1 MAVKLVTFDANS
13 PKISI
18 QHMRS
23 LRIIFSY
30 IRKYPRLV
38 TGYFSLN
45 ILSATFSLISLT
57 MLAPFLT
64 LIFGLQQDGEVSPSR
79 FSIGEASDRFYA
91 FLTALTSSD
100 EGKIKALGIICIIVA
115 SAILLKNIFLYFSL
129 YLLTPIRNSIIN
141 DMRTDMFRKILE
153 LPVGFF
159 NEQRKGD
166 IMSKLTNDLQDV
178 EFSTISFLE
187 SFFREPILISLYLFA
202 MISLSPELSV
212 FLLLFLPIA
221 GLIIGRIGRSLKKVS
236 TGVQIKLG
244 EILSTIEE
252 TLGGIRVV
260 KAFNAESQQLGRFK
274 RENSELFEI
283 KNRANRRRD
292 LAMPVSETLGILAV
306 CCVLYY
312 GGTLVLQND
321 FGLSGPDFLTF
332 IAIFTQ
338 IINPLKAFSTA
349 SYNIQ
354 KGAASIERIQHL
366 IQEEQAVKE
375 DNDPLPIQYFND
387 AIELRNVVFAYPD
400 KTILNNINLTI
411 KKGQTIALVGSSGA
425 GKSTLADLIPRF
437 HDPSSGEV
445 LIDGINIKRFKL
457 KDLRNL
463 MGIVT
468 QDPILFNDTVQANI
482 ALGNENA
489 EADKIVQAAKI
500 ANAHGFIE
508 KKEDGYLTRV
518 GDRGSKLSGG
528 ERQRVTIA
536 RAVLKNPPIMILD
549 EATSSLDTESEK
561 WVQDAINNLMK
572 DRTSIIIAHRLS
584 TVRHADEIIVLH
596 EGQIAERG
604 KHDELLMLNGIYSRL
619 VNLQE
624 MK

>member
-1 MAVKLVTFDANS
+1 MK
-13 PKISI
+13 
-18 QHMRS
+18 S
-23 LRIIFSY
+23 LSIIFSY
-30 IRKYPRLV
+30 IKKYPKLV
-38 TGYFSLN
+38 VGYLSLN
-45 ILSATFSLISLT
+45 IFSALFSLVSLT

-64 LIFGLQQDGEVSPSR
+64 LIFGLGSQGGLQPSR
-79 FSIGEASDRFYA
+79 FRMGALSDWLYNNVG
-91 FLTALTSSD
+91 ALAQTD
-100 EGKIKALGIICIIVA
+100 EGKIKALGIICTIVVL
-115 SAILLKNIFLYFSL
+115 AILLKNICLYFSL

-141 DMRTDMFRKILE
+141 DMRTDMFSKILE

-159 NEQRKGD
+159 NDQRKGD
-166 IMSKLTNDLQDV
+166 IMSRLTNDLQDV

-187 SFFREPILISLYLFA
+187 SFFREPILIVFYLFA
-202 MISLSPELSV
+202 MINLSPELSL

-221 GLIIGRIGRSLKKVS
+221 GLVIGRIGRSLKKVS

-260 KAFNAESQQLGRFK
+260 KAFNAEQQQLRRFEK
-274 RENSELFEI
+274 ENHELFEI
-283 KNRANRRRD
+283 KNKAIRRRD

-312 GGTLVLQND
+312 GGSLVLKND
-321 FGLSGPDFLTF
+321 FGLNGPDFLTF

-349 SYNIQ
+349 SYNIRR
-354 KGAASIERIQHL
+354 GAASIERIQKL
-366 IQEEQAVKE
+366 IKEEESVKE
-375 DNDPLPIQYFND
+375 DLHPLSIEGFHES
-387 AIELRNVVFAYPD
+387 IELKNVCFSYPD
-400 KTILNNINLTI
+400 KTILDNINLTI

-437 HDPSSGEV
+437 HDASAGEV
-445 LIDGINIKRFKL
+445 LLDGVNIKRFKL

-468 QDPILFNDTVQANI
+468 QEPILFNDTVSANI
-482 ALGNENA
+482 SLGNENA
-489 EADKIVQAAKI
+489 SADDIVKAATI
-500 ANAHGFIE
+500 ANAHEFIS
-508 KKEDGYLTRV
+508 KKDNGYNTLV

-561 WVQDAINNLMK
+561 WVQDAINHLMK

-584 TVRHADEIIVLH
+584 TVRHADAIVVLQEGKISEIGTH
-596 EGQIAERG
+596 EELMQI
-604 KHDELLMLNGIYSRL
+604 NGTYKRL
-619 VNLQE
+619 VSLQE
-624 MK
+624 MR

>member
-1 MAVKLVTFDANS
+1 MK
-13 PKISI
+13 
-18 QHMRS
+18 S

-30 IRKYPRLV
+30 IKNYPKLV
-38 TGYFSLN
+38 IGYFSLN
-45 ILSATFSLISLT
+45 ILSALFSLISLA

-64 LIFGLQQDGEVSPSR
+64 LIFGLQGDGGIQTSR
-79 FSIGEASDRFYA
+79 FKLGNLSDLLYNQLTILTASDQ
-91 FLTALTSSD
+91 
-100 EGKIKALGIICIIVA
+100 GKIKALGIICIVLVT
-115 SAILLKNIFLYFSL
+115 AIMLKNLFLYFSL

-141 DMRTDMFRKILE
+141 DMRTDMFRKILD

-166 IMSKLTNDLQDV
+166 IMSRLTNDLQDV

-187 SFFREPILISLYLFA
+187 SFFREPILIAFYLFA

-221 GLIIGRIGRSLKKVS
+221 GLVIGRIGRSLKKVS
-236 TGVQIKLG
+236 TGVQEKLG

-260 KAFNAESQQLGRFK
+260 KAFNAEGQQLRRFK
-274 RENSELFEI
+274 KENLDLFDI
-283 KNRANRRRD
+283 KNKANRRRD
-292 LAMPVSETLGILAV
+292 LASPVSETLGIIAV
-306 CCVLYY
+306 SCVLYY
-312 GGTLVLQND
+312 GGTLVLSHD
-321 FGLSGPDFLTF
+321 FSLNGPDFLTF

-354 KGAASIERIQHL
+354 KGAASIERIQKL
-366 IQEEQAVKE
+366 IMEEQAVME
-375 DNDPLPIQYFND
+375 DPNPLPIESFNET
-387 AIELRNVVFAYPD
+387 IELRDVVFAYPD
-400 KTILNNINLTI
+400 KSILNKINLTI

-437 HDPSSGEV
+437 HDATSGEV
-445 LIDGINIKRFKL
+445 LIDGINIKKYKI

-468 QDPILFNDTVQANI
+468 QEPILFNDTIRANI
-482 ALGNENA
+482 SLGNEKA
-489 EADKIVQAAKI
+489 PIDEVISAARI
-500 ANAHGFIE
+500 ANAHLFIE
-508 KKEDGYLTRV
+508 NKEEGYASLV

-528 ERQRVTIA
+528 ERQRLTIA
-536 RAVLKNPPIMILD
+536 RAVLKNPPILILD

-584 TVRHADEIIVLH
+584 TIRHADEIIVLH
-596 EGQIAERG
+596 EGMIAERG
-604 KHDELLMLNGIYSRL
+604 KHDELIESKGIYSKL
-619 VNLQE
+619 VTMQQ
-624 MK
+624 MH

>member
-1 MAVKLVTFDANS
+1 MK
-13 PKISI
+13 
-18 QHMRS
+18 S
-23 LRIIFSY
+23 LSIIFSY
-30 IRKYPRLV
+30 IKKYPKLV
-38 TGYFSLN
+38 VGYLSLN
-45 ILSATFSLISLT
+45 IFSALFSLVSLT

-64 LIFGLQQDGEVSPSR
+64 LIFGLGSQGGLQPSR
-79 FSIGEASDRFYA
+79 FRMGALSDWLYNNVG
-91 FLTALTSSD
+91 ALAQTD
-100 EGKIKALGIICIIVA
+100 EGKIKALGIICTIVVL
-115 SAILLKNIFLYFSL
+115 AILLKNICLYFSL

-141 DMRTDMFRKILE
+141 DMRTDMFSKILE

-159 NEQRKGD
+159 NDQRKGD
-166 IMSKLTNDLQDV
+166 IMSRLTNDLQDV

-187 SFFREPILISLYLFA
+187 SFFREPILIVFYLFA
-202 MISLSPELSV
+202 MINLSPELSL

-221 GLIIGRIGRSLKKVS
+221 GLVIGRIGRSLKKVS

-260 KAFNAESQQLGRFK
+260 KAFNAEQQQLRRFEK
-274 RENSELFEI
+274 ENHELFEI
-283 KNRANRRRD
+283 KNKAIRRRD

-312 GGTLVLQND
+312 GGSLVLKND
-321 FGLSGPDFLTF
+321 FGLNGPDFLTF

-349 SYNIQ
+349 SYNIRR
-354 KGAASIERIQHL
+354 GAASIERIQKL
-366 IQEEQAVKE
+366 IKEEESVKE
-375 DNDPLPIQYFND
+375 DLHPLSIEGFHES
-387 AIELRNVVFAYPD
+387 IELKNVCFSYPD
-400 KTILNNINLTI
+400 KTILDNINLTI

-437 HDPSSGEV
+437 HDASAGEV
-445 LIDGINIKRFKL
+445 LIDGVNIKRFKL

-468 QDPILFNDTVQANI
+468 QEPILFNDTVSANI
-482 ALGNENA
+482 SLGNENA
-489 EADKIVQAAKI
+489 SADDIVKAATI
-500 ANAHGFIE
+500 ANAHEFIS
-508 KKEDGYLTRV
+508 KKDNGYNTLV

-561 WVQDAINNLMK
+561 WVQDAINHLMK

-584 TVRHADEIIVLH
+584 TVRHADAIVVLQEGKISEIGTH
-596 EGQIAERG
+596 EELMQI
-604 KHDELLMLNGIYSRL
+604 NGTYKRL
-619 VNLQE
+619 VSLQE
-624 MK
+624 MR